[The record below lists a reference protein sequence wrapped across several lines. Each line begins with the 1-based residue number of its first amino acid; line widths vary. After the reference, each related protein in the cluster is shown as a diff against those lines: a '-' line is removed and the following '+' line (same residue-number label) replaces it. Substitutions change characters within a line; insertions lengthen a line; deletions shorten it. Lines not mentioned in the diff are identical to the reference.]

1 MITDKMPL
9 YNQLQVIAD
18 KTPLY
23 KYDVNDNWENATL

>member
-1 MITDKMPL
+1 MITYKMPL

-23 KYDVNDNWENATL
+23 KYAVNDI